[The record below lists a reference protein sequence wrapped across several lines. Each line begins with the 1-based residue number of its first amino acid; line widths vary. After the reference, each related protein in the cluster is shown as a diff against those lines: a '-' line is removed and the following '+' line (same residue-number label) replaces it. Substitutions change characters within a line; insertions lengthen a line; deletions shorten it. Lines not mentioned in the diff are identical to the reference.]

1 MKIAKYSLF
10 LFLILILQATFLFS
24 EIALDQVVQAGR
36 FVFYRDHA
44 DPHIYYYVPDAPRL
58 ATKADGSP
66 EFTFIKYTKTDGETK
81 GGILHFLVTWGLTAA
96 EISAAQALLRQ
107 QDPQAKIAGPVP
119 FKEGLFRVISST
131 AGEGGLFN
139 RRIIGEGKAPI
150 LPGQKAAVSIALTPE
165 GASLLWESFKN
176 PTSDVSVMY
185 TLKFAGLT
193 PAFQA
198 KLKVNWDKVYTHH
211 DVRLQAEGTIKIVR
225 LEADVKAILDDLRQK
240 GAVQLEVA
248 GEDVNMQKL
257 LDSVYNHLISMMCD
271 ITPVLP
277 EEIQGKPTGIKKSAT
292 ASSFSFNY
300 PAPKFDSSRA
310 NHFILPI
317 LSRGGPFYPE
327 LEADKLI
334 IEPQEESFCNEQN
347 LKRAKEL
354 RFRAAT
360 MIQEKKYE
368 DSIDLYQRAYKIC
381 PNPLILYE
389 IAETY
394 EKYLSDYKKSL
405 TYYLEFLKICM
416 EKNLYPDRR
425 TEAVNKINN
434 FSEFKIYYEEA
445 KKEIEDGNLKKG
457 LANLLKAHQIWPS
470 LGTCWNIGICYY
482 HLAFESEEN
491 KKENL
496 ENSMKHFQE
505 YVERTANLRKYKDK
519 HNEAK
524 TFIEDIK
531 QTISLLPDIDAA
543 SKKLQQDK
551 TAGPGSRKI
560 IIKPIEDISLDN
572 QQKEQLEKLKK
583 EIEASKQIETKSKQ
597 VEEKEIG
604 KGTKEENVISEEK
617 KPVAIRLKE
626 SAEETKSLETRT
638 KPKTE
643 PKEEAKPLQ
652 ELKEK
657 ERDLPKKTTGEK
669 GPEGKPASEIKS
681 IINVQ
686 LGYTFKRIKL
696 SGNYEVDLRKRLREE
711 VNIVMSGNISGVFQR
726 YGEDRRFFT
735 IVSLDDPA
743 FQERTIDVILDGQ
756 DASDFKNYI
765 NSVSVI
771 FRKQRF
777 SGPPVTGEVKFF
789 YEQFSQTGNRLTFK
803 YGRLNEASTEWL
815 DYEYKPKW
823 SFYGGIEWE
832 GDWVKTSDSVL
843 ALSPPVRRRTIQISV
858 DEENI
863 IKNDIK
869 AVAIQIK
876 HRIFGHEVLKEII
889 IDYYKGDPLQAEYSY
904 LHEEQNL
911 SYGYRIIWLFND
923 GREVEGSWITK
934 ESPFIYGI
942 YSGH

>member
-10 LFLILILQATFLFS
+10 LCIILILQSTFLS
-24 EIALDQVVQAGR
+24 GEIALDQVVQAGR

-58 ATKADGSP
+58 ATKADGTP
-66 EFTFIKYTKTDGETK
+66 EFTFIKYTKIDGETK

-119 FKEGLFRVISST
+119 FKEGVFRVISST

-139 RRIIGEGKAPI
+139 RRIVGEGKAPI

-225 LEADVKAILDDLRQK
+225 LEADIKAILDDLRQK
-240 GAVQLEVA
+240 GAIQLEVA

-271 ITPVLP
+271 ITPILP
-277 EEIQGKPTGIKKSAT
+277 EEVQGKPTGIKKALTS
-292 ASSFSFNY
+292 SSFLFNSL
-300 PAPKFDSSRA
+300 APKPDNMIKNFNS
-310 NHFILPI
+310 PI
-317 LSRGGPFYPE
+317 LSGGGPFYPE
-327 LEADKLI
+327 LEADKLV
-334 IEPQEESFCNEQN
+334 IEPQEKSFCNEQN
-347 LKRAKEL
+347 QKRALEL
-354 RFRAAT
+354 RFRAEN

-368 DSIDLYQRAYKIC
+368 ESIDLNKRAYKIC
-381 PNPLILYE
+381 PNPIILYK

-394 EKYLSDYKKSL
+394 EKYLFDSKKSL
-405 TYYLEFLKICM
+405 TYYLEFLKISM
-416 EKNLYPDRR
+416 EENLYPDLR
-425 TEAVNKINN
+425 EDAVSKINN
-434 FSEFKIYYEEA
+434 FSEFRTYYKEA
-445 KKEIEDGNLKKG
+445 EKEAEKGNPEKV

-470 LGTCWNIGICYY
+470 LGTYWNIGVCYY
-482 HLAFESEEN
+482 NMAFQS
-491 KKENL
+491 KEKQKEYL
-496 ENSMKHFQE
+496 ENALKYFQE
-505 YVERTANLRKYKDK
+505 YVAKTADLRKYKDK
-519 HNEAK
+519 YNEAK
-524 TFIEDIK
+524 TIIEDIK
-531 QTISLLPDIDAA
+531 EAISLLPDIDVAI
-543 SKKLQQDK
+543 KKLQEDK
-551 TAGPGSRKI
+551 AAGIGSRKI
-560 IIKPIEDISLDN
+560 IIRTIEDITLDD
-572 QQKEQLEKLKK
+572 QQEEQLKK
-583 EIEASKQIETKSKQ
+583 EIEASKQVGTKTRQ
-597 VEEKEIG
+597 VEEKETS
-604 KGTKEENVISEEK
+604 KKTKEDKVTSEEK
-617 KPVAIRLKE
+617 KPGTTGLTERL
-626 SAEETKSLETRT
+626 EETKTMET
-638 KPKTE
+638 KPKIE
-643 PKEEAKPLQ
+643 PKATEAKPSP
-652 ELKEK
+652 ELKQK
-657 ERDLPKKTTGEK
+657 EGDLPKKEIAEEK
-669 GPEGKPASEIKS
+669 RPEAKPSVEIKP

-686 LGYTFKRIKL
+686 LGYTFKRVKL
-696 SGNYEVDLRKRLREE
+696 SGNYEVDLRKRLRED
-711 VNIVMSGNISGVFQR
+711 VNMVMSGNISGVFQR

-735 IVSLDDPA
+735 IVSLDDPTY
-743 FQERTIDVILDGQ
+743 QERTIDVILDGQ
-756 DASDFKNYI
+756 DASDFKEYI

-771 FRKQRF
+771 FKKQRF

-815 DYEYKPKW
+815 DYEYKTKW

-832 GDWVKTSDSVL
+832 GDWVRTSDSVL

-863 IKNDIK
+863 IKNNIR

-876 HRIFGHEVLKEII
+876 HRIFGHEVFKEII
-889 IDYYKGDPLQAEYSY
+889 IDYYRGDPLQAEYIY
-904 LHEEQNL
+904 LHEERNL
-911 SYGYRIIWLFND
+911 SYGYKIIWLFND
-923 GREVEGSWITK
+923 GREVESNWITK

-942 YSGH
+942 YSGN